1 MVPGRSRPR
10 PDGPRLIYVTRFAS
24 HRHGVWQ
31 LRGLRGFGRRGPGLG
46 ARCAL
51 EQAAA
56 EPGTP
61 DGERPPGSQAGVTDT
76 PDPAALQR
84 RSRALPRAREQA
96 AARAGG
102 AAAGGTVSAA
112 CGCPGSSRRH
122 LVRAASVSQASRH
135 PLCLSSCLPSCWS
148 LSQPLASASLSVSL
162 GVVFLSAV
170 PVSCAGA
177 SSLGESL

>member
-96 AARAGG
+96 AARAGLDQKN
-102 AAAGGTVSAA
+102 AAEEFDFPMPLNEASKLMKE
-112 CGCPGSSRRH
+112 RKK
-122 LVRAASVSQASRH
+122 ASVWNKVHQVISRMIAENEKYRQRLERQH
-135 PLCLSSCLPSCWS
+135 FSSEI
-148 LSQPLASASLSVSL
+148 
-162 GVVFLSAV
+162 
-170 PVSCAGA
+170 PVSTR
-177 SSLGESL
+177 